1 MEITSLHT
9 PNNKLSIIRFI
20 FESVWNVFL
29 PYLSNLEIGKLDL
42 ILTDV
47 SLRKLYISL
56 VNEFYLKNKVYNYKE
71 LDWILT
77 KNIALTKCHL
87 DFKLKG
93 MTLFCILV
101 YYMRVIFLFLCSY

>member
-1 MEITSLHT
+1 MEGTILNT
-9 PNNKLSIIRFI
+9 PNYKQSIFRFI
-20 FESVWNVFL
+20 FESVWDVFI
-29 PYLSNLEIGKLDL
+29 PFLSNLEIGKFDL

-47 SLRKLYISL
+47 SLRKLYFCL
-56 VNEFYLKNKVYNYKE
+56 VNEFYVKNKVYNYKE

-93 MTLFCILV
+93 MTLFAYFFIICE
-101 YYMRVIFLFLCSY
+101 